1 MVGGMSMAG
10 MGETSLN
17 KPEKSETPE
26 KTIGKLFSKES
37 SKQDQERY
45 TIQKGFKIS
54 QKQNQNLEKL
64 KIALGTD
71 LDLKALRWCFD
82 QIWELKGKEI
92 EEIAQKKKEISLS

>member
-1 MVGGMSMAG
+1 MAG
-10 MGETSLN
+10 MGETSLK

-26 KTIGKLFSKES
+26 KTIGRFFSTES

-54 QKQNQNLEKL
+54 PRQNENLEKL

-71 LDLKALRWCFD
+71 LDSEARRWSFD
-82 QIWELKGKEI
+82 QIWELKGKKI
-92 EEIAQKKKEISLS
+92 EEVAQKKKEISLF